1 MKKRAVFVLLVAG
14 TVLLAG
20 VLSSGRAGWAGPPPP
35 DPSGEQPEKTSV
47 EASASPL
54 DMLSSEK
61 QLSSPTNPEAD
72 RYQPAIAYN
81 WKHREYLV
89 VWHNT
94 WPDGHRD
101 IYARRVSEAG
111 KLLTQ
116 FAITAGPNDRF
127 QPDVVYNATDDEYLV
142 VWMYNPSGDN
152 QTYNIWGRTVSWNGG
167 VMGPEKEII
176 SYTNRTFW
184 TPRAAWNSI
193 RNEYMVVWAAYKI
206 SPFEPVDV
214 SHAILD
220 SAGNKVY
227 GAIISTAYQPHQP
240 DITYNLAADE
250 YLVVWRRMWG
260 PADGDIMAARLGGYS
275 GSVITPPG
283 VFAVSDP
290 VEDQSLP
297 AVTTNEQHRY
307 LVVWQHVFDPSNC
320 CDWDIRGQE
329 LNVQGGLEG
338 GELSIAA
345 STDDETAPDVAARP
359 GTHREYLIV
368 WQRTATTGE
377 VVRAGVW
384 GDAGWEFYGD
394 ISAVAFWNSESPV
407 VAAGK
412 PSFFVAY
419 EGDAQGDPTVFR
431 HIYGRRWVPDGT
443 FLPLTV
449 RKW

>member
-1 MKKRAVFVLLVAG
+1 MKKRAVFILLVAG

-61 QLSSPTNPEAD
+61 QLSSPVSPEPN

-167 VMGPEKEII
+167 VMGPEVDL
-176 SYTNRTFW
+176 NL
-184 TPRAAWNSI
+184 
-193 RNEYMVVWAAYKI
+193 KI
-206 SPFEPVDV
+206 
-214 SHAILD
+214 
-220 SAGNKVY
+220 
-227 GAIISTAYQPHQP
+227 
-240 DITYNLAADE
+240 
-250 YLVVWRRMWG
+250 
-260 PADGDIMAARLGGYS
+260 PAR
-275 GSVITPPG
+275 
-283 VFAVSDP
+283 
-290 VEDQSLP
+290 
-297 AVTTNEQHRY
+297 
-307 LVVWQHVFDPSNC
+307 
-320 CDWDIRGQE
+320 
-329 LNVQGGLEG
+329 
-338 GELSIAA
+338 
-345 STDDETAPDVAARP
+345 
-359 GTHREYLIV
+359 
-368 WQRTATTGE
+368 
-377 VVRAGVW
+377 
-384 GDAGWEFYGD
+384 
-394 ISAVAFWNSESPV
+394 
-407 VAAGK
+407 
-412 PSFFVAY
+412 
-419 EGDAQGDPTVFR
+419 
-431 HIYGRRWVPDGT
+431 
-443 FLPLTV
+443 
-449 RKW
+449 